1 MRFARPKTLA
11 LAAALACASAGVLT
25 GVTTAQDGPHPFS
38 TTERAALA
46 RGALVVRTQTRR
58 RDGLSLMGG
67 TSWQVVHAPP
77 DVTWRAVLDTNRYTH
92 MLPACVESHV
102 VAHDDVNSVI
112 YVRHVSGPVDTAY
125 YLETHV
131 HAAEHDFT
139 FTLDPR
145 HPHTIRAAWGFF
157 TVRPYGHDESL
168 LSYGV
173 MADLGGGHRVVSTVF
188 VECEQHYRSDG
199 PVELQPVGE
208 TEFVERI
215 AAANDKVHPETRI
228 AAGIVA
234 FADLT
239 LGDAVLPVLEAHR
252 RASQRFRGV
261 RHVSAWDASD
271 QVRKSHKHPPR
282 YLLRNS
288 EFRAGVKCLARQ
300 GLSFDAWVF
309 HPQIPELAELAA
321 AVPEATIILN
331 HMAGPLGV
339 GPYAADRGQ
348 VLRRHGASPAA
359 SSGGQVRPRPGSAPG
374 RRC

>member
-1 MRFARPKTLA
+1 MSDR
-11 LAAALACASAGVLT
+11 SAW
-25 GVTTAQDGPHPFS
+25 
-38 TTERAALA
+38 LA
-46 RGALVVRTQTRR
+46 RGREEAIDPELPVCDPHHHV
-58 RDGLSLMGG
+58 
-67 TSWQVVHAPP
+67 WEFP
-77 DVTWRAVLDTNRYTH
+77 DSRY
-92 MLPACVESHV
+92 L
-102 VAHDDVNSVI
+102 
-112 YVRHVSGPVDTAY
+112 
-125 YLETHV
+125 
-131 HAAEHDFT
+131 AEE
-139 FTLDPR
+139 L
-145 HPHTIRAAWGFF
+145 
-157 TVRPYGHDESL
+157 
-168 LSYGV
+168 
-173 MADLGGGHRVVSTVF
+173 MADLGSGHRVVSTVF
-188 VECEQHYRSDG
+188 VECEQQYRTDG

-282 YLLRNS
+282 HLLRTP

-348 VLRRHGASPAA
+348 VFAEWRASMVDLAQCPNVLMKLGGRTMTMAGFGFHKRPAPPSSAELVDAIGPYYRTCIELFGASRCMFESNWPIDSPSCSYVTLWNAFKRIA
-359 SSGGQVRPRPGSAPG
+359 REGSAAE
-374 RRC
+374 RAALLHDTAARTYRV